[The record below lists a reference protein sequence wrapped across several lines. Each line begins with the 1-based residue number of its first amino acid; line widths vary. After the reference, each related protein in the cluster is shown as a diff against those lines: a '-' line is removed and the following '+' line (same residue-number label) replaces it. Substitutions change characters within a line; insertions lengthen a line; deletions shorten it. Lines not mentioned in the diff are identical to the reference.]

1 MAKRTQKAGYSFAV
15 QARFTSARWP
25 FVTRKWKSSCNG
37 TRFTFSNKRCK
48 VSSERSLLMHLL
60 RNTLLS
66 ADHLDKKFFSS
77 TAYPPNNANLK
88 IRRRAGRL
96 STKISN
102 PAVCR
107 LLILVNSHPALYFL
121 LEFRVCWEK
130 MFWHEGK
137 FSDLKSLISAL
148 AVAWAVHW
156 QGAFRRHFAQL
167 VKERKQE
174 CLCTSVSTFL
184 LQVVN
189 GLR

>member
-1 MAKRTQKAGYSFAV
+1 
-15 QARFTSARWP
+15 
-25 FVTRKWKSSCNG
+25 
-37 TRFTFSNKRCK
+37 
-48 VSSERSLLMHLL
+48 MHLL

-66 ADHLDKKFFSS
+66 ADHLDKKFLAPQRIHS
-77 TAYPPNNANLK
+77 TMQNLK

-121 LEFRVCWEK
+121 LEFRLCWEK

-148 AVAWAVHW
+148 AVA
-156 QGAFRRHFAQL
+156 
-167 VKERKQE
+167 
-174 CLCTSVSTFL
+174 
-184 LQVVN
+184 
-189 GLR
+189 

>member
-1 MAKRTQKAGYSFAV
+1 
-15 QARFTSARWP
+15 
-25 FVTRKWKSSCNG
+25 
-37 TRFTFSNKRCK
+37 
-48 VSSERSLLMHLL
+48 MHLL
-60 RNTLLS
+60 RNILLS

-107 LLILVNSHPALYFL
+107 LLILVNSHSALYFL
-121 LEFRVCWEK
+121 LEFRLCWEK

-148 AVAWAVHW
+148 AVA
-156 QGAFRRHFAQL
+156 
-167 VKERKQE
+167 
-174 CLCTSVSTFL
+174 
-184 LQVVN
+184 
-189 GLR
+189 